1 MSVNDNKST
10 NFAELGEQ
18 LLRIPAE
25 SQAWLEQLAEM
36 PGAAKLDPLN
46 IAEPMLS
53 LTGSLLK
60 EPTRLVEA
68 QLELAQDYWRLV
80 NSTGQRMLGIETQP
94 VAAPRSGDR
103 RFRHPDWEEN
113 PVFDFI
119 KQWYL
124 VTANWV
130 IDQAENAEHMDSK
143 TKRRALFYTRQVTD
157 ALAPTNFLLT
167 NPEALRETVATRG
180 DNIIRGLKNLLEDL
194 DLEQG
199 KLNLKMTD
207 LNAFELGRNIAT
219 TPGKIVFQNDLFQLI
234 QYEPTTEDVL
244 ATPLLIFPPWI
255 NKYYILDL
263 QEKNS
268 FIKWAVDHG
277 HTVLVVSWVNPDE
290 RLSGKTW
297 EDYLSEGILEAV
309 GAACEATA
317 AKQVHAIGYCVGGTL
332 LGSAL
337 AYMAANNDERIK
349 MATFFA
355 AQVDFSEPG
364 DLEVFID
371 EKQLKSLDELMA
383 EKGYLD
389 SSHMATTFNMLRA
402 NDLIWSFFVHNYL
415 LGKEPYPFDLLYW
428 NADSTR
434 MPRELHRFYLQ
445 NMYQENRLAQPNG
458 LELLE
463 TPIDL
468 TKVQIPIY
476 LQASVDDHI
485 APYVSVF
492 KAASLYQGPVRFVL
506 AGSGHIAGVINPPD
520 ANKYFYR
527 VNEANPKDL
536 DTWEASAEE
545 KPGSWWPDWQDW
557 TESIAG
563 GTVPA
568 RRPGDG
574 PYDII
579 EDAPGAYVKTR

>member
-1 MSVNDNKST
+1 MSDSDNKPSG
-10 NFAELGEQ
+10 FAELGEQ

-46 IAEPMLS
+46 VAEPMLA
-53 LTGSLLK
+53 LTSSLLK
-60 EPTRLVEA
+60 DPGRLVQS

-80 NSTGQRMLGIETQP
+80 NRAGQQILGVETQP
-94 VAAPRSGDR
+94 VAEPEKGDR

-130 IDQAENAEHMDSK
+130 IDQAESAQDMDDK
-143 TKRRALFYTRQVTD
+143 TKRRSLFYTRQITD

-180 DNIIRGLKNLLEDL
+180 DSVIRGLKNLLDDL

-207 LNAFELGRNIAT
+207 INAFKLGENIAT
-219 TPGKIVFQNDLFQLI
+219 TPGEIVYQNDLFQLI
-234 QYEPTTEDVL
+234 QYAPTTEEVL

-263 QEKNS
+263 QQKNS
-268 FIKWAVDHG
+268 FIKWAVDQG
-277 HTVLVVSWVNPDE
+277 HTVLVVSWVNPDTS
-290 RLSGKTW
+290 LSGKTW

-309 GAACEATA
+309 GAACEATSA
-317 AKQVHAIGYCVGGTL
+317 EQVHAIGYCVGGTL

-337 AYMAANNDERIK
+337 AYMAAKNDDRIK

-371 EKQLKSLDELMA
+371 EKQLESLDELMA

-389 SSHMATTFNMLRA
+389 SSHMATTFSMLRA

-445 NMYQENRLAQPNG
+445 NMYQENRLAQPSG
-458 LELLE
+458 LNLLG

-468 TKVQIPIY
+468 RNVKIPIY

-485 APYVSVF
+485 APYPSVF
-492 KAASLYQGPVRFVL
+492 KAAKLYQGPVRFLL
-506 AGSGHIAGVINPPD
+506 AGSGHIAGVINPPS
-520 ANKYFYR
+520 AKKYFYR
-527 VNEANPKDL
+527 INDANPKDL
-536 DTWEASAEE
+536 EDWSAGATEHA
-545 KPGSWWPDWQDW
+545 GSWWPDWHDW
-557 TESIAG
+557 SKSIAEE
-563 GTVPA
+563 TVAA

-574 PYDII
+574 PFDII
-579 EDAPGAYVKTR
+579 EAAPGSYVQAR

>member
-1 MSVNDNKST
+1 MSANKDQT
-10 NFAELGEQ
+10 PGFAELGEQ

-68 QLELAQDYWRLV
+68 QLGLAQDYWRLV
-80 NSTGQRMLGIETQP
+80 NSAGQRMLGIETQP
-94 VAAPRSGDR
+94 VASPQPGDR
-103 RFRHPDWEEN
+103 RFRHPDWDEN

-130 IDQAENAEHMDSK
+130 LDQAENAEHMDGK

-180 DNIIRGLKNLLEDL
+180 DNIIRGLKNLLDDL

-207 LNAFELGRNIAT
+207 LNAFELGKNIAT
-219 TPGKIVFQNDLFQLI
+219 TPGKIVYQNDLFQLI
-234 QYEPTTEDVL
+234 QYEPTTEEVL

-268 FIKWAVDHG
+268 FIKWAIDHG

-317 AKQVHAIGYCVGGTL
+317 AEQVHAIGYCVGGTL

-337 AYMAANNDERIK
+337 AYMAANNDNRIK

-415 LGKEPYPFDLLYW
+415 MGKEPYPFDLLYW

-458 LELLE
+458 LELME

-468 TKVQIPIY
+468 SKVRIPIY

-485 APYVSVF
+485 APYTSVF
-492 KAASLYQGPVRFVL
+492 KATSLYTGPVRFVL
-506 AGSGHIAGVINPPD
+506 SGSGHIAGVINPPD
-520 ANKYFYR
+520 AKKYFYR
-527 VNEANPKDL
+527 INEANPKDL
-536 DTWEASAEE
+536 GDWESGAKEM
-545 KPGSWWPDWQDW
+545 PGSWWPDWQAW
-557 TESIAG
+557 SESNAG

-568 RRPGDG
+568 RHPEDG

-579 EDAPGAYVKTR
+579 EEAPGSYVKTR